1 MKTLASFAGGRR
13 ALAAVGV
20 QPTQYQLLID
30 LFAALGER
38 KELTGNLGM
47 DRQALQLVGF
57 MLLLPGAM
65 FALLAFAPI
74 SLASYE
80 ITVLSASSA
89 VLLLLLVTEA
99 SNSFLNPAEISVLA
113 HRPISGA
120 TYFAAKLSY
129 LILVVLRAELAL
141 NGLAALAVAFRADAR
156 WFVALTHLAA
166 ALSAG
171 VFLALV
177 ACALFGVMMR
187 VVPLSRLR
195 AAALWLQ
202 LVAGLLPISFNLARP
217 MARAIGAF
225 LRPYTNFDWS
235 FAPVVWFAALATAG
249 QAQAARITWW
259 PGAAI
264 GMLVASGFIAFGV
277 RALSAGYM
285 TRIVAITRTTR
296 GSTRRRRPSLMSLVV
311 GRLSGSPAGQAAF
324 EFMTRMMRRDW
335 QFRRSATQWILMVL
349 IYVPILRRGLGAPS
363 PFSGGQPTAVAI
375 LPELLSVLTLFV
387 CLAVS
392 FSDHYRAAWIF
403 NQAPAGALKR
413 YVRGAFWSI
422 WLLFCAIPMFVT
434 AAALAWGWA
443 LSDGLLFGV
452 YGMSVS
458 TLLLAMQFF
467 LVDGLP
473 FGEAPKATRM
483 YMMLPVIVFGPVV
496 VGIAWFVQ
504 ARFLFQSRAATAIAA
519 LGLAVAAVLVARQTT
534 LAVVARIRQ
543 TLADRASGGPAM
555 FKIVDES

>member
-38 KELTGNLGM
+38 KELMGNLGM
-47 DRQALQLVGF
+47 DRQAMQLVSY
-57 MLLLPGAM
+57 MLLLPGIA
-65 FALLAFAPI
+65 FALMALAPM
-74 SLASYE
+74 SLATYE
-80 ITVLSASSA
+80 ITVIAASSA
-89 VLLLLLVTEA
+89 VLLLLLITEA

-113 HRPISGA
+113 HRPIAGA

-129 LILVVLRAELAL
+129 LILIVLRAELAL
-141 NGLAALAVAFRADAR
+141 NGLAALAAAFRSDAR
-156 WFVALTHLAA
+156 WFIALTHLAA

-171 VFLALV
+171 IFLALV

-217 MARAIGAF
+217 IARAADSF
-225 LRPYTNFDWS
+225 LRPYANFDWS
-235 FAPVVWFAALATAG
+235 FAPVVWFAALATTG

-259 PGAAI
+259 PGAVA

-285 TRIVAITRTTR
+285 TRIVAITRTAR
-296 GSTRRRRPSLMSLVV
+296 GSTRRRRPSLMSFAIR
-311 GRLSGSPAGQAAF
+311 RLSGSPAGQAAF
-324 EFMTRMMRRDW
+324 EFMSRMMRRDW
-335 QFRRSATQWILMVL
+335 QFRRSATQWLLLVVL
-349 IYVPILRRGLGAPS
+349 YVPILRRGLGAPS
-363 PFSGGQPTAVAI
+363 PFSGGRPTALAI
-375 LPELLSVLTLFV
+375 LPELLSFMTLLV

-392 FSDHYRAAWIF
+392 FSDHHRAVWIF
-403 NQAPAGALKR
+403 NQASAGALMR

-422 WLLFCAIPMFVT
+422 WLPFCAIPIS
-434 AAALAWGWA
+434 AAAVTLGWRWGLADA
-443 LSDGLLFGV
+443 SLFGA
-452 YGMSVS
+452 YGLSAS
-458 TLLLAMQFF
+458 TWLLAMQFF
-467 LVDGLP
+467 FVDGLP
-473 FGEAPKATRM
+473 FGEAPKATRT
-483 YMMLPVIVFGPVV
+483 YTMLPAIVFGPVV
-496 VGIAWFVQ
+496 LGIAWLLQ
-504 ARFLFQSRAATAIAA
+504 ARFLFQSRAATMVAA
-519 LGLAVAAVLVARQTT
+519 GVFAVAAAFVARQTT
-534 LAVVARIRQ
+534 LALVIRIRR
-543 TLADRASGGPAM
+543 TLAGQASGGPEM